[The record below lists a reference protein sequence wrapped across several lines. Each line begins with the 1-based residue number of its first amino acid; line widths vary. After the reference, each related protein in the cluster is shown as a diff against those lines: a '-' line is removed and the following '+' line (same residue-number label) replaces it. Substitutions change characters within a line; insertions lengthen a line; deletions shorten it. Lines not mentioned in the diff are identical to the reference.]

1 MFGIGSYKLKS
12 KNLFLIGI
20 FLLPSAPF
28 FSAIF
33 LLISLI
39 ISFLKN
45 GFNLLKDRW
54 NYLFIISAILMIFI
68 SLFHFLNYEDLEI
81 LQNYWDPISSTEK
94 TFKIERNSFSS
105 LIGLVNWIPLFFCFV
120 GFQPYL
126 KSSEDRKLIMKIFV
140 AGSVPV
146 LISGFLQ
153 YFLKIYGPFE
163 LFNGLIIWF
172 QKPNVNH
179 LTGLFNNQNYAGCWL
194 NIVWPFSIAIFFE
207 KTKNI
212 FRKGSSILFMISL
225 SLASFLT
232 FSRNAWGGLL
242 LTIPLVLGTTTL
254 YWFLPLI
261 SFLILFIIL
270 KLNDLLPQSIDKI
283 LNSLLPIR
291 FDIFSQFSPSSY
303 SDIDSRITIINFAFK
318 MILKNPLVGMGAAS
332 FPIYYLI
339 YNNTYK
345 GHAHNIFIDLSFNYG
360 IMVSILIFT
369 NILIIVFLTVKNIYL
384 SKSKEIP
391 KNYFER
397 AWCTSFVVLFL
408 SQMFDVQYYDLR
420 ISIAFW
426 ILLAGMKCISNK
438 DLENKSYTSLQI
450 S

>member
-1 MFGIGSYKLKS
+1 MFGMKGYKLKS
-12 KNLFLIGI
+12 KFLFLFGI

-39 ISFLKN
+39 ISFFKN
-45 GFNLLKDRW
+45 GFRLIKDRW
-54 NYLFIISAILMIFI
+54 NYIFIISAILMIFI
-68 SLFHFLNYEDLEI
+68 SLFHFLNYENLEI
-81 LQNYWDPISSTEK
+81 FQPYWDPISSTEK
-94 TFKIERNSFSS
+94 NHRIVRNSFSS
-105 LIGLVNWIPLFFCFV
+105 FIGLANWIPLFFCFI

-126 KSSEDRKLIMKIFV
+126 RTSQDRKLIMKIFV

-146 LISGFLQ
+146 LISGFAQ
-153 YFLKIYGPFE
+153 YFFKLYGPFE

-172 QKPNVNH
+172 QKPNEN

-212 FRKGSSILFMISL
+212 FRKGSSILFMVSL

-242 LTIPLVLGTTTL
+242 LTIPLVLGIEIL
-254 YWFLPLI
+254 YWFLPLVA
-261 SFLILFIIL
+261 FLILLIIF
-270 KLNDLLPQSIDKI
+270 KLNDLLPQSVDKI

-291 FDIFSQFSPSSY
+291 FDIFSQFTPDSY
-303 SDIDSRITIINFAFK
+303 NEIDTRITIINFALK
-318 MILKNPLVGMGAAS
+318 MIFKNPLLGWGAAS

-339 YNNTYK
+339 YNDVYK

-360 IMVSILIFT
+360 IIVSILIFT
-369 NILIIVFLTVKNIYL
+369 NILIIVFFTFKNIYL
-384 SKSKEIP
+384 TNSNKFP
-391 KNYFER
+391 TNYFER
-397 AWCTSFVVLFL
+397 AWCTSFLVLFL

-420 ISIAFW
+420 ISITFW

-438 DLENKSYTSLQI
+438 DLENKSYTNLQI